1 MSVVL
6 LWKHND
12 RQDFS
17 ALIRALKEQNLITYG
32 NHPADA
38 HRTDDNC
45 YNIIGQRVGRKAK
58 GIVIHKGKA
67 YMNQ

>member
-1 MSVVL
+1 VSVVL

-17 ALIRALKEQNLITYG
+17 ALIRDLKEQNLIAHG

-45 YNIIGQRVGRKAK
+45 YNIIGQRVSRNAK